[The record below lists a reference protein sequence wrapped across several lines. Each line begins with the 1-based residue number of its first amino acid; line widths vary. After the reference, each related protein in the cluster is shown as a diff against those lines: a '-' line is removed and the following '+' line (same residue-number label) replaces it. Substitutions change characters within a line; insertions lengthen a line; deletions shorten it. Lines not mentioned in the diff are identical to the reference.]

1 MITRMSIPERAKIM
15 RECMHKVFVLHG
27 EFRELL
33 TEKFAPYDARNYTKE
48 LSTEDK
54 QNATLPYDDKDTP
67 LIAMVLRLLD
77 EAYDELDA
85 RCGELDA
92 EEDARYE
99 AQQMFYAWELG
110 LCPYAMREYR
120 RKKIP
125 YVWNSLNWDEI
136 AKNLTGVEMS
146 YEDTVRAV
154 EEYLK
159 DKAPDGDNVIA
170 VTREIIRL
178 KTA

>member
-15 RECMHKVFVLHG
+15 RECMHKVSVLHG
-27 EFRELL
+27 EFWELL
-33 TEKFAPYDARNYTKE
+33 TENFAPPDARNYTKE
-48 LSTEDK
+48 LSAEDRE
-54 QNATLPYDDKDTP
+54 NGTLPYNDKDTP
-67 LIAMVLRLLD
+67 LIRKVFTLLD
-77 EAYDELDA
+77 EAFCELIE
-85 RCGELDA
+85 RCKDIDA
-92 EEDARYE
+92 EEDARDE